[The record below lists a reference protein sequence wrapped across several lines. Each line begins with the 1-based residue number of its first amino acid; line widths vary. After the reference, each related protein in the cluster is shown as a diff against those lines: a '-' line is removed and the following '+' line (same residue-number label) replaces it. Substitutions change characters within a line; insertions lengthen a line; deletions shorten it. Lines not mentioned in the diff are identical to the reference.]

1 MVVLLHL
8 GINTLSTMRRIP
20 TTSSRPLHVDFDQYT
35 CGDQS
40 FKYEL
45 TVLIRND
52 INELQHAL
60 LTSVEKNEPHAFY
73 KVSHR
78 VYTSL
83 SVLNDRELIAM
94 IEDLKNDF
102 TKAEDVIFHKKVAEM
117 NRICEGIKI
126 SLNQVMGA
134 A

>member
-1 MVVLLHL
+1 MPVPLHL
-8 GINTLSTMRRIP
+8 SINTLSIMRHIP
-20 TTSSRPLHVDFDQYT
+20 TTFSRPLHVDLDEYT

-45 TVLIRND
+45 TALIRND

-60 LTSVEKNEPHAFY
+60 LTSVEKNEPQAFY

-83 SVLNDRELIAM
+83 SVLNDRELIAV

-102 TKAEDVIFHKKVAEM
+102 TKSENVIFHKKVAEM
-117 NRICEGIKI
+117 NRMCEGIKI
-126 SLNQVMGA
+126 SLNQVMGEA
-134 A
+134 